1 MAIPQP
7 KDYPSHHLHDGVLET
22 KLTSWIE
29 FNDLVK
35 KLLDHPN
42 YVFRGHRRNDWDLE
56 PTLTRTFRTKS
67 PSRSTVTTHI
77 ENFRYA
83 IRGRRGTNPP
93 QLEEIELW
101 ALGQHHGLATPLLD
115 WTGSPYVAL
124 FFAFSESAPGDET
137 DSRVVLA
144 LNETMVKRKSEE
156 LLLADPQTDV
166 VEFYRPLSDE
176 NAGLVNQNGLFTK
189 SPETMSI
196 EDWVISNFSGYGKT
210 ILAKIYVPNDQREEC
225 LKALNKMNIN
235 HATLFPDLY
244 GASRYTNM
252 KLQIE
257 NY

>member
-1 MAIPQP
+1 MAIPHPENYP
-7 KDYPSHHLHDGVLET
+7 KANFDDGIMET
-22 KLTSWIE
+22 KLSSWIE
-29 FNDLVK
+29 FNDVVK
-35 KLLDHPN
+35 KLLDLP
-42 YVFRGHRRNDWDLE
+42 YYIFRGHRRNDWDLE
-56 PTLTRTFRTKS
+56 PTLTRIFKKNAHS
-67 PSRSTVTTHI
+67 QSTVNNHI

-83 IRGRRGTNPP
+83 IRGRRGTNPS
-93 QLEEIELW
+93 QLEDIELW

-124 FFAFSESAPGDET
+124 FFAFAESAPGDET
-137 DSRVVLA
+137 DTRVVLA
-144 LNETMVKRKSEE
+144 LNEAKVKIKSEE
-156 LLLADPQTDV
+156 LFAANPEADM

-176 NAGLVNQNGLFTK
+176 NARLVHQNGLFTK
-189 SPETMSI
+189 SPETISI
-196 EDWVISNFSGYGKT
+196 EDWVISNFPKYSKV

-244 GASRYTNM
+244 GASKYTNM